1 VLEALYVGSFFL
13 FCRYKFVSYQTRV
26 AVRNVSHRVVV
37 DARGHRYFCA
47 NSSCHHSWVF
57 MLRVIIADDHPI
69 VRIGQR
75 VVIEAGGRCKVVGE
89 ADGPDELL
97 RLLSTV
103 ACDVLVTD
111 FAMPGGQQADGYGLL
126 GLLRR
131 QYPNLPVILVTMFAN
146 VATLRASFAHG
157 ARAIVAKSAS
167 ARELPT
173 AIGTVIKGETFV
185 SECLR
190 AQLVEAG
197 TGDQL
202 QQPQLS
208 SKEREVVRML
218 ASGMTV
224 SQIAARVNRS
234 ISTISKQKSTAMSR
248 LCISTDVDLFAYARS
263 CGMVP

>member
-1 VLEALYVGSFFL
+1 
-13 FCRYKFVSYQTRV
+13 
-26 AVRNVSHRVVV
+26 
-37 DARGHRYFCA
+37 
-47 NSSCHHSWVF
+47 
-57 MLRVIIADDHPI
+57 M
-69 VRIGQR
+69 RIGQR
-75 VVIEAGGRCKVVGE
+75 VVIEANGRCKVVGE

-97 RLLSTV
+97 RLLGSTP
-103 ACDVLVTD
+103 CDVLVTD

-126 GLLRR
+126 SLLQR
-131 QYPNLPVILVTMFAN
+131 QYPGLPVILVTMFAN

-157 ARAIVAKSAS
+157 AQAIVAKSAS
-167 ARELPT
+167 AKELPL
-173 AIGTVIKGETFV
+173 AIKAVSEGKTFA

-190 AQLVEAG
+190 VQMVEAG
-197 TGDQL
+197 TGDQS

-208 SKEREVVRML
+208 DKEREVVRML

-234 ISTISKQKSTAMSR
+234 ISTISKQKSTAMHR

>member
-1 VLEALYVGSFFL
+1 
-13 FCRYKFVSYQTRV
+13 
-26 AVRNVSHRVVV
+26 
-37 DARGHRYFCA
+37 
-47 NSSCHHSWVF
+47 

-75 VVIEAGGRCKVVGE
+75 VVIEANGKCKVVGE
-89 ADGPDELL
+89 ADGPDQLL
-97 RLLSTV
+97 TLLSTTP
-103 ACDVLVTD
+103 CDVLVTD
-111 FAMPGGQQADGYGLL
+111 FAMPGDQQADGYGLL
-126 GLLRR
+126 SLLRR
-131 QYPNLPVILVTMFAN
+131 QYPTLPVILVTMFAN

-167 ARELPT
+167 AKELPS
-173 AIGTVIKGETFV
+173 AIKAVSEGRTFA

-190 AQLVEAG
+190 VQLAQAG
-197 TGDQL
+197 TGDQS

-208 SKEREVVRML
+208 GKEREVVRML

-234 ISTISKQKSTAMSR
+234 ISTISKQKSTAMQR

>member
-1 VLEALYVGSFFL
+1 
-13 FCRYKFVSYQTRV
+13 
-26 AVRNVSHRVVV
+26 
-37 DARGHRYFCA
+37 
-47 NSSCHHSWVF
+47 
-57 MLRVIIADDHPI
+57 MLQVIIADDHPI

-75 VVIEAGGRCKVVGE
+75 VVIEANGRCKVVGE

-97 RLLSTV
+97 RLLGSTP
-103 ACDVLVTD
+103 CDVLVTD

-126 GLLRR
+126 SLLQR
-131 QYPNLPVILVTMFAN
+131 QYPGLPVILVTMFAN

-157 ARAIVAKSAS
+157 AQAIVAKSAS
-167 ARELPT
+167 AKELPL
-173 AIGTVIKGETFV
+173 AIKAVSEGKTFA

-190 AQLVEAG
+190 VQMVEAG
-197 TGDQL
+197 TGDQS

-208 SKEREVVRML
+208 DKEREVVRML

-234 ISTISKQKSTAMSR
+234 ISTISKQKSTAMHR

-263 CGMVP
+263 CGMGT

>member
-1 VLEALYVGSFFL
+1 
-13 FCRYKFVSYQTRV
+13 
-26 AVRNVSHRVVV
+26 
-37 DARGHRYFCA
+37 
-47 NSSCHHSWVF
+47 

-75 VVIEAGGRCKVVGE
+75 VVIEAAGRCEVVGE
-89 ADGPDELL
+89 ANGPDELL
-97 RLLSTV
+97 KLLSTMP
-103 ACDVLVTD
+103 CDMLVTD
-111 FAMPGGQQADGYGLL
+111 FAMPGDQQADGYGLL
-126 GLLRR
+126 GLLHR
-131 QYPNLPVILVTMFAN
+131 QYPTLPLILVTMFAN

-157 ARAIVAKSAS
+157 AQAIVAKSAS
-167 ARELPT
+167 AKELPL
-173 AIGTVIKGETFV
+173 AIRAVGAGQTFV

-190 AQLVEAG
+190 NQLVEAG
-197 TGDQL
+197 PGDQS

-208 SKEREVVRML
+208 GKEREVVRML

-234 ISTISKQKSTAMSR
+234 VSTISKQKCTAMNR